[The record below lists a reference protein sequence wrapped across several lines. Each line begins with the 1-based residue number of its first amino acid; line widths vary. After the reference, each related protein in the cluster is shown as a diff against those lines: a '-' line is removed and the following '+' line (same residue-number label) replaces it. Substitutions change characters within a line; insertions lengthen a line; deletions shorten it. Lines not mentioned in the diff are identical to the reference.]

1 MNLILRNKY
10 SLLLLI
16 AIGTVL
22 FAIGIT
28 SLRIN
33 FSFEDFYT
41 KDDEEFVYYAAF
53 QDLFYEDQNYMIY
66 LALQSP
72 SEDIFDLDFLQKSD
86 AVFEQIGA
94 LAGIDSLISGTRF
107 PQIKRRGLS
116 FSSQPYLQFESEEA
130 IAASQDRISE
140 DSSMIGLFITRDK
153 QYICGYVFIDQEIF
167 DKRERDYLSEKIL
180 STLDES
186 GYEYI
191 VSGIPF
197 IRTRY
202 VEVIGQELAIFLS
215 LSVVLILSILFLTYR
230 NFWGVM
236 IPTAAILIS
245 LVWILGLMGATGKS
259 INLISNLMI
268 PIIFVVGTSDVV
280 HLITKYLRQ
289 VRSGISREEAM
300 QVTLKEIGMALF
312 LTSLTTSIGFA
323 SLLISRIPPIRDFGL
338 YAAMG
343 VMFTFLIS
351 IVLLPNAL
359 LYFRPDH
366 FIQPKS
372 LDANPVWDRWM
383 DAIYEFTK
391 HHAKLIALA
400 FAGILIASGILIFYI
415 PTDTYLI
422 EDIGKNDPIRKSMEF
437 FEEQSYGLRPFEMG
451 IHVKQEGQQITDQ
464 AILVEIDKMEKWLD
478 AQVDF
483 SPFLSPASIVR
494 EANYLSHFS
503 RERHRRIPQ
512 KQEEIDE
519 LLGLA
524 QINGGQELIRRVVSE
539 DGKTGRISSRIPDM
553 GTDAFQTLYTR
564 LDSFVQVS
572 CDTTLFRYRATG
584 HAYLT
589 EHNLQ
594 YIRRSLLGG
603 LGIAFV
609 IVGII
614 MGLLFRSWKILLISM
629 LPNVIPLILT
639 GGVMGLFGI
648 TLTASTALV
657 FVIAFGIA
665 VDDTI
670 HFLTRYRLE
679 MQKGNS
685 IEEAIRNTLHGT
697 GKAMMITSLILM
709 SGFAILLTS
718 SFGGTW
724 ATGMFTAL
732 TIVFALLADLVLLP
746 ILLRWSHSTKT
757 DS

>member
-1 MNLILRNKY
+1 MNLILRYKY

-16 AIGTVL
+16 AIGSVL
-22 FAIGIT
+22 FAIGIA

-53 QDLFYEDQNYMIY
+53 QELFYEDQNYMIY
-66 LALQSP
+66 LALKSP
-72 SEDIFDLDFLQKSD
+72 SDNIFDSNFLQQAD
-86 AVFEQIGA
+86 DVFEQISQLEGV
-94 LAGIDSLISGTRF
+94 DSLISGTRF
-107 PQIKRRGLS
+107 PQVKRRGLS
-116 FSSQPYLQFESEEA
+116 FSSTPYLEFGSEEEVLR
-130 IAASQDRISE
+130 SQDRIAK
-140 DSSMIGLFITRDK
+140 DSSMIGLFITRDR
-153 QYICGYVFIDQEIF
+153 QYICGYAFIDQDIF
-167 DKRERDYLSEKIL
+167 DTRERDYLSEDIIA
-180 STLDES
+180 SLDEL

-215 LSVVLILSILFLTYR
+215 LAVVLILSILFLTYR

-236 IPTAAILIS
+236 IPTVAILTA
-245 LVWILGLMGATGKS
+245 LVWILGLMGATGKN
-259 INLISNLMI
+259 INLISNLLI

-289 VRSGISREEAM
+289 VRNGVAREEAM
-300 QVTLKEIGMALF
+300 RVTLKEIGMALF

-323 SLLISRIPPIRDFGL
+323 SLLISRVPPIRDFGL
-338 YAAMG
+338 YAALG
-343 VMFTFLIS
+343 VLFTFLIS

-359 LYFRPDH
+359 LYLKPDR

-372 LDANPVWDRWM
+372 LDANPIWERWM
-383 DAIYEFTK
+383 EAVYLYTK
-391 HHAKLIALA
+391 DHARLIVLA
-400 FAGILIASGILIFYI
+400 FTTILIGSGIMIFYI

-422 EDIGKNDPIRKSMEF
+422 EDIGQNDPIRKSMEF

-451 IHVKQEGQQITDQ
+451 IHVKQEGDQITDQ
-464 AILVEIDKMEKWLD
+464 AILAEIDKIERWLE
-478 AQVDF
+478 AQIDF

-503 RERHRRIPQ
+503 RDRHRKIPD
-512 KQEEIDE
+512 KQEDIDE

-524 QINGGQELIRRVVSE
+524 QINGGEKLISRVVSE
-539 DGKTGRISSRIPDM
+539 DGQTGRISSRIPDI
-553 GTDAFQTLYTR
+553 GTDAFQELYQR
-564 LDSFVQVS
+564 LDSFVTVS
-572 CDTTLFRYRATG
+572 CDTTLFSYRATG
-584 HAYLT
+584 HAFLT

-614 MGLLFRSWKILLISM
+614 MGMLFRSWKILLISM

-679 MQKGNS
+679 LQKGNS
-685 IEEAIRNTLHGT
+685 VEEAIRQTLHGT

-709 SGFAILLTS
+709 SGFGILLTS

-746 ILLRWSHSTKT
+746 ILLRWSEGGN